1 MEKAKWWW
9 NMKRPEIEEEVK
21 KCDIVLLPIGSIEQH
36 GPHMPTGA
44 DYFNSMGI
52 AELVSQRSGVIIAPP
67 IAYGSHPYFHY
78 GYTGTLPIRAL
89 TQIQL
94 LRDVV
99 KGLVNNGFT
108 KIIIINAHGQ
118 WWTLNT
124 AIQEIALEVNA
135 FMAVATWQEIA
146 RPKIEE
152 VLQTPTR
159 HADESEASLA
169 LYLFPDKID
178 MSKAVKEGLTAHID
192 AKRFIKSSTHGGS
205 GYCFCIEAM
214 TAFPQQS
221 KSSVHGVI
229 GDPTLATRE
238 KGEKIVDATAGVIC
252 ALIEELQSHFK
263 VGEVPAIKPELKI
276 DYY

>member
-9 NMKRPEIEEEVK
+9 NMKRPEIEGEVK

-44 DYFNSMGI
+44 DYFNSNGI
-52 AELVSQRSGVIIAPP
+52 AERVSERSGVIIAPP
-67 IAYGSHPYFHY
+67 IPYGSHPYFHY
-78 GYTGTLPIRAL
+78 GYMGTLPIRAL

-108 KIIIINAHGQ
+108 KIILINAHGQ
-118 WWTLNT
+118 WWTLHT
-124 AIQEIALEVNA
+124 AIQEIALDVNA

-146 RPKIEE
+146 RATIED
-152 VLQTPTR
+152 VLETPSR

-178 MSKAVKEGLTAHID
+178 MTKAVKEALISHID
-192 AKRFIKSSTHGGS
+192 AKAFIKSATHGVTG
-205 GYCFCIEAM
+205 GCFCIEAM

-221 KSSVHGVI
+221 ESSKHGVI

-238 KGEKIVDATAGVIC
+238 KGEKIVDAAVRIIC
-252 ALIEELQSHFK
+252 ALIEELKSRFK
-263 VGEVPAIKPELKI
+263 VGEVPGVRPQLKV